1 MIMEVTPVS
10 PYSTSSQEGQ
20 REAFYYQTPR
30 RTSLSFGSM
39 LADEEEKLAVTAA
52 VPRADE
58 FKTAAPQET
67 HYALT
72 EQELEESLAKLL
84 HYAGLDGLE

>member
-30 RTSLSFGSM
+30 RTPLSFGSM
-39 LADEEEKLAVTAA
+39 LADEEEKLAVPTPL
-52 VPRADE
+52 PRADE
-58 FKTAAPQET
+58 FRNPASAET

-72 EQELEESLAKLL
+72 EQELEESLSKLL
-84 HYAGLDGLE
+84 RYARLDGLE

>member
-30 RTSLSFGSM
+30 RTALSFGSM
-39 LADEEEKLAVTAA
+39 LADEEEKLAVTTPI
-52 VPRADE
+52 PRADE
-58 FKTAAPQET
+58 FRKPVSEET

>member
-58 FKTAAPQET
+58 FKSATPQET